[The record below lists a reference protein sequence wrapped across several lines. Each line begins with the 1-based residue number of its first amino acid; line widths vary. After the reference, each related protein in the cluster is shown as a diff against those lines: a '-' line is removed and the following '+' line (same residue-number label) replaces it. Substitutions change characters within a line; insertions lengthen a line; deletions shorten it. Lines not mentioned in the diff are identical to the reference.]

1 MSNDNPL
8 EDPLN
13 IDPVEKEEKMP
24 LRKPVEIDLS
34 KFPER
39 KQMHQRQ
46 DYSEVRENLKELID
60 GGKVA
65 LDGILKVASES
76 DSPRA
81 FEVVSQLLKTSVE
94 ANKELL
100 DVHKQMKELEAEDNA
115 KNVTNNACFVGST
128 KELQELV
135 NKQLPKKRVKR
146 ITSNDQET

>member
-8 EDPLN
+8 EDALN

-100 DVHKQMKELEAEDNA
+100 DVHKQMKELEAEDKA
-115 KNVTNNACFVGST
+115 KNVTNKAFFVGST

>member
-8 EDPLN
+8 EDALN

-94 ANKELL
+94 AIK
-100 DVHKQMKELEAEDNA
+100 
-115 KNVTNNACFVGST
+115 
-128 KELQELV
+128 
-135 NKQLPKKRVKR
+135 
-146 ITSNDQET
+146 

>member
-1 MSNDNPL
+1 
-8 EDPLN
+8 
-13 IDPVEKEEKMP
+13 
-24 LRKPVEIDLS
+24 
-34 KFPER
+34 
-39 KQMHQRQ
+39 MHLRQ

-100 DVHKQMKELEAEDNA
+100 DVHKQMKELEAEDKA
-115 KNVTNNACFVGST
+115 KNVTNNAFFVGST

>member
-1 MSNDNPL
+1 MSDENPL
-8 EDPLN
+8 EDALN

-34 KFPER
+34 KFPR
-39 KQMHQRQ
+39 AKADASRQ

-60 GGKVA
+60 GGKIA

-100 DVHKQMKELEAEDNA
+100 DVHKQMKELEAEDKA
-115 KNVTNNACFVGST
+115 KNVTNNAFFVGST